1 MVIALTT
8 VGPEGRGY
16 FIYHVSRWGCG
27 GEGRWEEKRL
37 YSINCSVKIY
47 GILPPHNLPSDC
59 WTHTCFDKTSASSS
73 VLLCP
78 IFCQITSHPQ
88 NSAETPG
95 KKTGKERKNKTPTCT
110 FFVRAFRK
118 SQACIPGSLTVHFS
132 HSVVSSSL
140 WLHGLQHARRPCPS
154 PTPGVCS
161 NSCSLSQ
168 WCHPTI
174 SSSVI
179 PFSSSPQSFPSSGSF
194 LRSQFFALGY
204 QSIGAISILQHQS
217 FQWIFRIDF
226 L

>member
-1 MVIALTT
+1 MYL
-8 VGPEGRGY
+8 
-16 FIYHVSRWGCG
+16 G
-27 GEGRWEEKRL
+27 GGGGGRWEEKRL

-47 GILPPHNLPSDC
+47 SILPPHNLPSDC

-88 NSAETPG
+88 NSAKTPG

-132 HSVVSSSL
+132 HSVMSNSL
-140 WLHGLQHARRPCPS
+140 WPRGLQHPRTRYPS
-154 PTPGVCS
+154 PTPGAYK
-161 NSCSLSQ
+161 NSSPLSR

-174 SSSVI
+174 SSSVV
-179 PFSSSPQSFPSSGSF
+179 PFSSCLQSCPASGS
-194 LRSQFFALGY
+194 LPRSQFFKSGG
-204 QSIGAISILQHQS
+204 QSIGASA
-217 FQWIFRIDF
+217 
-226 L
+226 